1 MGKFHFTF
9 ICWGRYFSKKKHNIC
24 SQFDLKNNTPI
35 KKNNKCYNYYSFGLK
50 ITLLSKKTKK
60 LINATIIIVLVLKIT
75 YLEKNKQII
84 KKFYNSNR

>member
-24 SQFDLKNNTPI
+24 SQFGLKNNTPI

-50 ITLLSKKTKK
+50 ITLLSKKNKK
-60 LINATIIIVLVLKIT
+60 INKCYNYYSFGLKNNI
-75 YLEKNKQII
+75 
-84 KKFYNSNR
+84 S